1 MDLCCLCIQ
10 MPIIYPCMLIIIF
23 IFLLF
28 IDGARKKEETLIY
41 AKIGIVM
48 PLLVF
53 QFNAQIQGGVSL
65 FFDEL
70 SRFISNKILF
80 VLSSIT
86 KKGDIEN
93 ASRPIIDFGD

>member
-1 MDLCCLCIQ
+1 MHK
-10 MPIIYPCMLIIIF
+10 F
-23 IFLLF
+23 
-28 IDGARKKEETLIY
+28 K
-41 AKIGIVM
+41 
-48 PLLVF
+48 
-53 QFNAQIQGGVSL
+53 GGVSL